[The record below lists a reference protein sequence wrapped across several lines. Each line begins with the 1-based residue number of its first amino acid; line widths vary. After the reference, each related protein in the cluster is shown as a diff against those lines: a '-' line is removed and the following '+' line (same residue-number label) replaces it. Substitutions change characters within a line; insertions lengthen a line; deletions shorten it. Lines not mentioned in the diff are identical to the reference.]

1 MPIQFPTNPE
11 VNQEYTYEGKVWAW
25 DGSSWVGVRQ
35 ETGIQKSNIWAKQ
48 NLLIPKRGFG
58 LNSGY
63 NGTTD
68 QRRTKAGT
76 IPGLKHYMERDL
88 GEFINTVGVGWTPAN
103 LTSTACWLDAAD
115 TNTITLNVTTVS
127 QWNDKSGN
135 ARHAT
140 QANGANQPTYISSGM
155 NSLGLIDWDGSDD
168 SMTISGGT
176 TPLHT
181 LLSADNTY
189 SMAWAVKPDTI
200 SNQAVLLYVPEGS
213 WKFLVEIKSDGG
225 VYWGDTP
232 SNYRTYSGGSFFVV
246 NTGTFFTLIKTGSGN
261 GTAHVGGT
269 LNTSFTNNGGL
280 GDTPALGAAFILGQ
294 YPGIFYNGKMAEI
307 IISNYS
313 WDTSERQKVEG
324 YLAHKWGL
332 QANLPNDHPY
342 KSSAP

>member
-1 MPIQFPTNPE
+1 M
-11 VNQEYTYEGKVWAW
+11 V
-25 DGSSWVGVRQ
+25 
-35 ETGIQKSNIWAKQ
+35 
-48 NLLIPKRGFG
+48 LIMRRWR

-76 IPGLKHYMERDL
+76 IPSLKHYMERDL
-88 GEFINTVGVGWTPAN
+88 GEFINLVGVGWTPAN

-115 TNTITLNVTTVS
+115 INTITLNVTTVS

-135 ARHAT
+135 GRHAT
-140 QANGANQPTYISSGM
+140 QAIGSNQPTYISSGM
-155 NSLGLIDWDGSDD
+155 NSLGLIDWDGSND
-168 SMTISGGT
+168 SMTISEGT

-189 SMAWAVKPDTI
+189 SMAWVVKPDTI
-200 SNQAVLLYVPEGS
+200 SGQEVLLYVPEGS

-225 VYWGDTP
+225 LFWGDTP

-246 NTGTFFTLIKTGSGN
+246 NTGTFFTLIKTGSGA
-261 GTAHVGGT
+261 GTAHVAGT
-269 LNTSFTNNGGL
+269 LNTSFTDQGGL
-280 GDTPALGAAFILGQ
+280 GNTPALGAAFILGQ
-294 YPGIFYNGKMAEI
+294 YPNLFYNGKMAEI

-332 QANLPNDHPY
+332 QANLPVDHPY

>member
-1 MPIQFPTNPE
+1 MSIQFPPSPS

-68 QRRTKAGT
+68 QRRTAAGT
-76 IPGLKHYMERDL
+76 IPTLKHYMERDL
-88 GEFINTVGVGWTPAN
+88 GLFINNVGIGWTPAEIV
-103 LTSTACWLDAAD
+103 TALWLDAAD
-115 TNTITLNVTTVS
+115 ESTITLNSTTVS

-140 QANGANQPTYISSGM
+140 QANGANQPTYISNGGM
-155 NSLGLIDWDGSDD
+155 NSLGLVDWDGSDD

-189 SMAWAVKPDTI
+189 SMAWAVKPDII

-213 WKFLVEIKSDGG
+213 WAFLVEIKSDGG
-225 VYWGDTP
+225 LYWGDTP
-232 SNYRTYSGGSFFVV
+232 SNYRTYSGGSFFVI
-246 NTGTFFTLIKTGSGN
+246 NTGTFFTLIKTASGA
-261 GTAHVGGT
+261 GTAHVAGT
-269 LNTSFTNNGGL
+269 LNTSFTDNGGL
-280 GDTPALGAAFILGQ
+280 GNTPSLGAAFILGQ

-313 WDTSERQKVEG
+313 WDTVERQKVEG

-332 QANLPNDHPY
+332 QASLPNDHPY

>member
-1 MPIQFPTNPE
+1 MRR
-11 VNQEYTYEGKVWAW
+11 W
-25 DGSSWVGVRQ
+25 RH
-35 ETGIQKSNIWAKQ
+35 
-48 NLLIPKRGFG
+48 
-58 LNSGY
+58 NSGY
-63 NGTTD
+63 CGTTD
-68 QRRTKAGT
+68 QRRTQAGT
-76 IPGLKHYMERDL
+76 IPSLKHYIERDL

-103 LTSTACWLDAAD
+103 LTSTACWLDASD
-115 TNTITLNVTTVS
+115 TSTITLVSGTNVS

-135 ARHAT
+135 ERHAT

-155 NSLGLIDWDGSDD
+155 NSLGLIDWDGSND

-176 TPLHT
+176 TPLHS

-200 SNQAVLLYVPEGS
+200 STQPVLLYVPEGS

-246 NTGTFFTLIKTGSGN
+246 NTGTFFTLIKTGSGA

-280 GDTPALGAAFILGQ
+280 GNTPALGAAFILGQ
-294 YPGIFYNGKMAEI
+294 YPNLFYDGKMAEI

-313 WDTSERQKVEG
+313 WDTSERQQVEG

-332 QANLPNDHPY
+332 QANLPVDHPY
-342 KSSAP
+342 KNAAP